1 MAYHSL
7 DGDNSNI
14 YIFSKSS
21 LWYPRELGL
30 DFQRQLL
37 HELSHAQDLNP
48 IHGLKLSTKENLSQ
62 FENFGINSSENAFE
76 AKEDQKYEEVI
87 ADAVSMVVYKNIPDK
102 STATIKVPRFNEN
115 GKHVGYEVLGYDEW
129 HERFN
134 DLAMWLEKEL
144 NL

>member
-1 MAYHSL
+1 
-7 DGDNSNI
+7 
-14 YIFSKSS
+14 
-21 LWYPRELGL
+21 
-30 DFQRQLL
+30 
-37 HELSHAQDLNP
+37 LSHAQDLNP

>member
-1 MAYHSL
+1 MIVIMSSMRSVAKLRTIIIILNWLSFWIIASKRHV
-7 DGDNSNI
+7 SN
-14 YIFSKSS
+14 
-21 LWYPRELGL
+21 
-30 DFQRQLL
+30 
-37 HELSHAQDLNP
+37 
-48 IHGLKLSTKENLSQ
+48 
-62 FENFGINSSENAFE
+62 

-134 DLAMWLEKEL
+134 DLAMGLEKEL